1 MQVQP
6 TQNYS
11 QLKQTQNL
19 QFKSVYPV
27 RVWVREMG
35 GGYAPVATRDL
46 SKTLTTK
53 IVNILNKSRAE
64 LSAKINELESLKS
77 KGEAKAL
84 TENKITRLKIANWI
98 KDFISKF
105 DKDYAQH
112 NKSFFERPHTR
123 AFYLNGGFNKDHLN
137 PCGYLITGEE
147 AKYFDAK
154 FGKPIGLSI
163 RFANGIKN
171 TAEHEQARTD
181 YWKKGLNYVQK
192 RAKEF
197 KINEV
202 PAELHVKMETV
213 RAKTGNIKGYNIT
226 GIGFFPQKGPENP
239 LKFTEWL
246 NNN

>member
-1 MQVQP
+1 MQIQS

-11 QLKQTQNL
+11 QLKQTQNP

-46 SKTLTTK
+46 SKTLITK

-64 LSAKINELESLKS
+64 LNAKTNELETLKAN
-77 KGEAKAL
+77 GGGKARAEMFL
-84 TENKITRLKIANWI
+84 TRIKISHWI